1 MPYTTAGYNR
11 CLQGLVGQT
20 VSSTVSHM
28 ALFNGD
34 PSGAGVEI
42 SGGSYAR
49 QAITFN
55 TVSGANADS
64 SNTPTFTVPAG
75 ATVNFVGYFDSL
87 TGGNLLAYRAVT
99 QQTFATEGTYVNS
112 DTDLALI

>member
-1 MPYTTAGYNR
+1 MPLTNAGKNI
-11 CLQGLVGQT
+11 GLDDIGASAT
-20 VSSTVSHM
+20 HM

-49 QAITFN
+49 QSITWN
-55 TVSGANADS
+55 AAASGNLDS

-75 ATVNFVGYFDSL
+75 ATVNYLALYTAL
-87 TGGNLLAYRAVT
+87 TGGSLLGYRAIT
-99 QQTFATEGTYVNS
+99 SQTFATEGSLVVS
-112 DTDLALI
+112 DFDIALND